1 MEIKLL
7 DRHLG
12 NSLVGVKMTDM
23 GIGSDD
29 EDLSHTW

>member
-23 GIGSDD
+23 VTEGDD